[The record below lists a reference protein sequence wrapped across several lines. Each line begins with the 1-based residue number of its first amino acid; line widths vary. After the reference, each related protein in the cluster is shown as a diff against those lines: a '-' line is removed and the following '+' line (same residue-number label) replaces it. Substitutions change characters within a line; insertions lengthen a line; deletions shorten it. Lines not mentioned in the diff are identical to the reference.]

1 MKSLLTREIA
11 YAAGWDVSNRSMHKA
26 RRGKWN
32 MDDWN
37 EAAKII
43 NKLLDL
49 IEQKKLA
56 PTCTGARKR
65 RSKKR

>member
-11 YAAGWDVSNRSMHKA
+11 YAAGWDVSNRSMQKA
-26 RRGKWN
+26 GRNKWN

-49 IEQKKLA
+49 IEQRKLA
-56 PTCTGARKR
+56 AMCTSARKTGR
-65 RSKKR
+65 